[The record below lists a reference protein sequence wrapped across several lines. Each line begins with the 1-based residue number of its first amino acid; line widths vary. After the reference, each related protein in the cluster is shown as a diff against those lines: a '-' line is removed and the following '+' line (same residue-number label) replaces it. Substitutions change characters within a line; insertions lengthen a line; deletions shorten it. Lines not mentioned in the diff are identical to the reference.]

1 MDVPGTAALSGPAE
15 PQWHTASPCKQCGLR
30 AISVL
35 HTYLHCFGLLLHHL
49 CVIIVC

>member
-1 MDVPGTAALSGPAE
+1 MDVPGSAALSGAAE
-15 PQWHTASPCKQCGLR
+15 PQWHTASPCKHCGL
-30 AISVL
+30 ISVL